1 MPPTR
6 LPIQKQPPSLDAIT
20 TPLKGIL
27 RGGLPVDVS
36 FSDMNLLALRG
47 VVARSVMPHDRLSR
61 IKALNELL
69 ARLLVHFPDDTL
81 GEPARI
87 LFGLTPGVR
96 GLTLTARR
104 ERAASE
110 MSREVDHF
118 RKRIEPKIVQ
128 ELARQLHADS
138 QDYAPRT
145 TPTPGPVEISGDTPY
160 ISAGDVAAHDK
171 AEREEALSRLWAHV
185 YRLRAEILRVERL
198 KAWPYDPTEP
208 RLSQEKLDEALNA
221 RADAQRVVNGA
232 VRAFVDDYGS
242 MIASGAAEFDV
253 QGLERLVRWD
263 GSDGV
268 TQRRK
273 RAE

>member
-1 MPPTR
+1 
-6 LPIQKQPPSLDAIT
+6 
-20 TPLKGIL
+20 
-27 RGGLPVDVS
+27 
-36 FSDMNLLALRG
+36 
-47 VVARSVMPHDRLSR
+47 
-61 IKALNELL
+61 
-69 ARLLVHFPDDTL
+69 
-81 GEPARI
+81 
-87 LFGLTPGVR
+87 
-96 GLTLTARR
+96 
-104 ERAASE
+104 

-128 ELARQLHADS
+128 ELTRQLHADS

-208 RLSQEKLDEALNA
+208 RLSQEKLDEALDA
-221 RADAQRVVNGA
+221 RADAHRVVNGA